1 MAQVVVGD
9 ESRGFGGGSIREFP
23 DARVR
28 RLKECAPGVK
38 NLDQLTFDLKPD
50 RARCHVPEYGS
61 EMDVKAGALAGRYV
75 DLLNIDHAIR
85 QVRGQ
90 EMLSFDR
97 RHAEY

>member
-23 DARVR
+23 DACVR
-28 RLKECAPGVK
+28 RLEE
-38 NLDQLTFDLKPD
+38 
-50 RARCHVPEYGS
+50 ARCHVPEYGS
-61 EMDVKAGALAGRYV
+61 EMDVEAGALAGRYV